1 MKKRN
6 VFLAMLSACGIV
18 TAFAFIAANTIRSN
32 NSQQSVVSNTAP
44 VYEPYVPQL
53 QEEIKE
59 DNEPGLKPVEEV
71 NEIVDEP
78 VEVIEIAPAKYI
90 MPVSS
95 GEIIN
100 EFTDTVLVFHETYG
114 DYRTHLGIDIK
125 AEENTPVLSVAT
137 GVVSESYMD
146 YEEGYVV
153 KIEHDDGTVGV
164 YKNLVTNETAPVGM
178 KAEQG
183 EVIGAVGTSG
193 IFESHLPSHL
203 HFELLED
210 NVEINPKD
218 YLE

>member
-1 MKKRN
+1 
-6 VFLAMLSACGIV
+6 
-18 TAFAFIAANTIRSN
+18 
-32 NSQQSVVSNTAP
+32 
-44 VYEPYVPQL
+44 
-53 QEEIKE
+53 
-59 DNEPGLKPVEEV
+59 
-71 NEIVDEP
+71 
-78 VEVIEIAPAKYI
+78 

-100 EFTDTVLVFHETYG
+100 EFTDTVLVFQETYG